1 MDVNSEFHLDV
12 LPDEQLKLFNM
23 LSAQSFIKDFY
34 LAGGTSLALQIGHRR
49 SVDFYFFIP
58 ADFDTSLIVNK
69 ITETGVY
76 QRENEEKN
84 TINGNLNGVS
94 ISFFGY
100 RYGIIDSFRHYNNIR
115 LAGIKDI
122 AAMKLE
128 AIAGRGSKKD
138 FVDLFFLLQ
147 MYTIDEMFTFH
158 SQKYGHELSNQY
170 HHLKSL
176 VYFDDAEMEVMPVMV
191 KSLKWNDVK
200 KRIVNCTKESMVYK
214 NIYGNL

>member
-1 MDVNSEFHLDV
+1 MYVNSEFHLDV
-12 LPDEQLKLFNM
+12 LPDEQLKLFDM
-23 LSAQSFIKDFY
+23 LSAQSFIKNFY

-49 SVDFYFFIP
+49 SVDFDFFIP
-58 ADFDTSLIVNK
+58 ADFDTSLIVNEL
-69 ITETGVY
+69 TETGAY
-76 QRENEEKN
+76 LRENEEKN

-100 RYGIIDSFRHYNNIR
+100 KYEIIDSFKHYNNIR
-115 LAGIKDI
+115 LAGIRDI

-147 MYTIDEMFTFH
+147 MFTIDEMFTFH
-158 SQKYGHELSNQY
+158 LEKYGHELCNQY

-176 VYFDDAEMEVMPVMV
+176 VYFNDAESEVMPIMV
-191 KSLKWNDVK
+191 KPLKWNDVK
-200 KRIVNCTKESMVYK
+200 KRIVYCTKESMVYK
-214 NIYGNL
+214 NIHGKH